1 MVSTM
6 ISQLKGTLESKGEG
20 FIELSVGGVTFK
32 IHAPTSTLDLIGE
45 NGETVKL
52 LTSLQFRQESINIY
66 GFITENDRIAFE
78 ALINI
83 NGVGPRLAIA
93 VLSIFDAS
101 SLASAVQAED
111 SDTFTRV
118 PGVGKRTASRI
129 LLELKG
135 KFDQVWEIP
144 DQTSL
149 SDDVFDS
156 LTALGYS
163 VQEARN
169 AISKLPSRE
178 SGKPLTTEEKLRHAL
193 QYIISS

>member
-6 ISQLKGTLESKGEG
+6 ISQLKGTLESKSDG
-20 FIELSVGGVTFK
+20 FVELSVGGVTFR
-32 IHAPTSTLDLIGE
+32 IHTPSSTLDYIGE
-45 NGETVKL
+45 IGETIKL
-52 LTSLQFRQESINIY
+52 LTSLQFRQDSINVY
-66 GFITENDRIAFE
+66 GFLTENDRMAFE

-93 VLSIFDAS
+93 VLSTFDAS
-101 SLASAVQAED
+101 SLASAVQTED

-144 DQTSL
+144 AQMSI

-169 AISKLPSRE
+169 AIAKLPSQE
-178 SGKPLTTEEKLRHAL
+178 SGEPLTTEEKLRHAL
-193 QYIISS
+193 QYITSS